1 MKKSR
6 NTVKFKKRKKIN
18 IGTLLFLFILV
29 YLVASILYSRSKIQI
44 SIYEVQE
51 QNLARELTVTGVITR
66 EERLC
71 YVQEEG
77 YINYY
82 LQDGKR
88 MKKDVAVYSIDNN
101 RAVYDTLGYS
111 GDPDFSED
119 DMMELKRRLASFGN
133 SYSGAAFETVYALKE
148 ELTGFVNELSDQQL
162 LAGMQDLA
170 ANTGMQGNF
179 RFVYA
184 DQAGIISY
192 TSDSLDGLTTD
203 TITPATFDMESFTS
217 NSLIS
222 SGLYAAGA
230 PAYKIITSDEWQ
242 ITCPI
247 TPDQY
252 PTFQE
257 KKRMKFT
264 IEKNDFTFTA
274 PVEFV
279 QKASQYYVIITMT
292 KYGPN
297 YLKDRFLT
305 LDIIL
310 SEENGLKI
318 PKSSVVNK
326 EFYLVPLECLTEGGD
341 SNESGLTLVNYNA
354 QTGQPEYIFH
364 QTEIYYQDEEF
375 AYISKNLFDSG
386 TMIYDSSTGEIVPL
400 ARTGVLTGAYNINRG
415 YAVFRRIEIV
425 EEDEDYVI
433 IRKGTSSGLS
443 VYDHIALNAETVT
456 EDSIIY

>member
-1 MKKSR
+1 
-6 NTVKFKKRKKIN
+6 
-18 IGTLLFLFILV
+18 
-29 YLVASILYSRSKIQI
+29 
-44 SIYEVQE
+44 
-51 QNLARELTVTGVITR
+51 
-66 EERLC
+66 
-71 YVQEEG
+71 
-77 YINYY
+77 
-82 LQDGKR
+82 
-88 MKKDVAVYSIDNN
+88 
-101 RAVYDTLGYS
+101 
-111 GDPDFSED
+111 
-119 DMMELKRRLASFGN
+119 
-133 SYSGAAFETVYALKE
+133 
-148 ELTGFVNELSDQQL
+148 
-162 LAGMQDLA
+162 
-170 ANTGMQGNF
+170 
-179 RFVYA
+179 
-184 DQAGIISY
+184 
-192 TSDSLDGLTTD
+192 
-203 TITPATFDMESFTS
+203 
-217 NSLIS
+217 
-222 SGLYAAGA
+222 
-230 PAYKIITSDEWQ
+230 
-242 ITCPI
+242 
-247 TPDQY
+247 
-252 PTFQE
+252 
-257 KKRMKFT
+257 MKFT